1 MTVDAPPRTDLMLST
16 DELREIT
23 GYIKPAR
30 QVEELRRQGFWR
42 ARRNAA
48 GAVVLERRHY
58 DAVCAGAGAPAPD
71 DGPRLRT
78 PVLRRSS

>member
-1 MTVDAPPRTDLMLST
+1 MDVEASRRVDLTLSA
-16 DELREIT
+16 DELLAIT
-23 GYIKPAR
+23 GYTMAAK

-58 DAVCAGAGAPAPD
+58 EAVCAGAGAPTPD

-78 PVLRRSS
+78 PTLRRAA